1 MVLANPAYMY
11 TVYDCMLV
19 ISLPKYRVYTVYLYG
34 SGQPC
39 IYVHRIRP
47 YVGDFPAKNTVYIQC
62 VCMVLAN
69 PAFGMGHTLRMG
81 WVIPCVWDG
90 SYPAYGMGQHCVWDG
105 SYVHRIRPYVGDFP
119 AKNTVYIQCVCMV
132 LASRSHLCSATAT
145 FPYNLPST
153 VYLLKETEI

>member
-47 YVGDFPAKNTVYIQC
+47 YVGDFPAKNTV
-62 VCMVLAN
+62 
-69 PAFGMGHTLRMG
+69 
-81 WVIPCVWDG
+81 
-90 SYPAYGMGQHCVWDG
+90 
-105 SYVHRIRPYVGDFP
+105 
-119 AKNTVYIQCVCMV
+119 
-132 LASRSHLCSATAT
+132 
-145 FPYNLPST
+145 
-153 VYLLKETEI
+153 